1 MDEPTRAV
9 AHDLLSKFRHL
20 PDKAPELLSLKLRE
34 LKAFSE
40 TIFKKYFAEERGWN
54 VAVGTQT
61 PEEEKERH
69 VMTLLL
75 LDNNMYR
82 F

>member
-1 MDEPTRAV
+1 MDEPTRAI
-9 AHDLLSKFRHL
+9 AHYLLSKFRHL
-20 PDKAPELLSLKLRE
+20 PNKAPELLSLKLRE

-54 VAVGTQT
+54 VVVGTQT

-75 LDNNMYR
+75 LDSNMYR